1 MTLILYLFLDTE
13 DIAILVDIAEMSCF
27 AEFLVS
33 VPLCSANWNRA
44 GSLRMSDYGV
54 EVGVHEG
61 DDFVF
66 WAGVQ
71 LMVTL
76 LLLLLTL
83 C

>member
-1 MTLILYLFLDTE
+1 LESRGIFE
-13 DIAILVDIAEMSCF
+13 DE
-27 AEFLVS
+27 
-33 VPLCSANWNRA
+33 
-44 GSLRMSDYGV
+44 SDYGV

-76 LLLLLTL
+76 LFTLL
-83 C
+83 

>member
-1 MTLILYLFLDTE
+1 
-13 DIAILVDIAEMSCF
+13 
-27 AEFLVS
+27 
-33 VPLCSANWNRA
+33 
-44 GSLRMSDYGV
+44 MSDYGV

-76 LLLLLTL
+76 LLLIVPMLSLATVTTALLV
-83 C
+83 

>member
-1 MTLILYLFLDTE
+1 
-13 DIAILVDIAEMSCF
+13 
-27 AEFLVS
+27 
-33 VPLCSANWNRA
+33 
-44 GSLRMSDYGV
+44 MSDYGV

-76 LLLLLTL
+76 LLLLLTFVDGTDVVS
-83 C
+83 CDGYVPGSPSSP